1 MVGFSHQPG
10 VFVGKLR
17 RKSQGPHPAQVA
29 PEQTGEQRRSQS
41 RASEM
46 DAPASGGG
54 FFVENHGI
62 FSS

>member
-54 FFVENHGI
+54 FFC
-62 FSS
+62 